1 MTLKIF
7 AALFAIL
14 AVTNLLKP
22 FQLLGDETG
31 FVLFGT
37 RLTGTANAVA
47 GPLFGV
53 FLLVYAWL
61 IFTQNHMALPVGIA
75 YAAYVVVNLVLFYYR
90 TETPGGLGYLI
101 FGVVYAAVAIG
112 VSAGAVWQ
120 LLKAGGELH

>member
-37 RLTGTANAVA
+37 KLTGTANAVA

-53 FLLVYAWL
+53 LLLVYAWL
-61 IFTQNHMALPVGIA
+61 IFTKNPMALPVGIA
-75 YAAYVVVNLVLFYYR
+75 YAAYVVINLVLFYYR

-101 FGVVYAAVAIG
+101 FGVVYAVVAVG
-112 VSAGAVWQ
+112 VSAGAAWQ
-120 LLKAGGELH
+120 LLKAGSELH

>member
-14 AVTNLLKP
+14 AITNLLKP

-61 IFTQNHMALPVGIA
+61 IFTQNHVALP
-75 YAAYVVVNLVLFYYR
+75 
-90 TETPGGLGYLI
+90 
-101 FGVVYAAVAIG
+101 
-112 VSAGAVWQ
+112 
-120 LLKAGGELH
+120 